1 MSTERITMADG
12 MEIIVGN
19 IPYHVR
25 DGILY
30 VGMTRDGGYDYVPMG
45 KVKGDTTPTANTTK
59 GE

>member
-12 MEIIVGN
+12 SEIMVGG
-19 IPYHVR
+19 IPYRVE

-30 VGMTRDGGYDYVPMG
+30 VGMVADGGYGYVPMG